1 MMTLKPSYR
10 SSDVGSDLASTHMIV
25 ANTKASATIEFAR
38 DGARFRIL
46 LIRAFRLIDR
56 HM

>member
-1 MMTLKPSYR
+1 
-10 SSDVGSDLASTHMIV
+10 MIV